1 MPADALA
8 EVPRLA
14 ATLAAIDAGFDAM
27 PVNEEFAHHESD
39 ESGIE
44 EEESRIAETTM
55 GEPEFDPDFDE
66 DYVADDDD
74 DMQMTE
80 EVLAK
85 MFANLVAHGLEV
97 A

>member
-1 MPADALA
+1 
-8 EVPRLA
+8 
-14 ATLAAIDAGFDAM
+14 
-27 PVNEEFAHHESD
+27 
-39 ESGIE
+39 
-44 EEESRIAETTM
+44 M